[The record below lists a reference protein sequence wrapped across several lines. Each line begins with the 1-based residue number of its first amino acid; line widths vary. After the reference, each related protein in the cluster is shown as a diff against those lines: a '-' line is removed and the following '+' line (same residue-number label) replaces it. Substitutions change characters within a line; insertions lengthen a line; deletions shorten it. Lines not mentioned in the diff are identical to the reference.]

1 MAEMGNRVIF
11 RQPCFPVRAYTGST
25 PARVNTM
32 YCRWHL
38 EDVWT
43 WQRRRAAW
51 LLHSVATN
59 YRTNPTVRLREMT
72 TESRQ
77 NRPRAVSHCNQLLQV
92 ARSAVLSVRGI
103 STRSPSRM
111 DCCHSRR
118 SPPPADFSG
127 PMNPPGFFLFVPI
140 LLLPRHRWRPSLVC
154 LSVKSKKRQR

>member
-11 RQPCFPVRAYTGST
+11 RQSCFPVRAYTGST

-43 WQRRRAAW
+43 SQRRRVTETAW
-51 LLHSVATN
+51 LLQSVATN

-72 TESRQ
+72 TESGQ

-92 ARSAVLSVRGI
+92 ARAAVPSVRGI
-103 STRSPSRM
+103 STPSPSRM
-111 DCCHSRR
+111 DCCHCRR
-118 SPPPADFSG
+118 SPPRRTSADRWIHRDSFFSFRFCCFRAIG
-127 PMNPPGFFLFVPI
+127 DDRRL
-140 LLLPRHRWRPSLVC
+140 SVC
-154 LSVKSKKRQR
+154 LW

>member
-11 RQPCFPVRAYTGST
+11 RQPCFPVRAFTGST

-43 WQRRRAAW
+43 WQRRRVTETAW
-51 LLHSVATN
+51 LLHSVAIN

-72 TESRQ
+72 TDSRQ
-77 NRPRAVSHCNQLLQV
+77 NRPRAVSHRNQLLQV
-92 ARSAVLSVRGI
+92 ARCAAVLSVRGI
-103 STRSPSRM
+103 STRSPSPM
-111 DCCHSRR
+111 DCCHCRR

-140 LLLPRHRWRPSLVC
+140 LTTVAC
-154 LSVKSKKRQR
+154 LSVCEK